1 LIDVRPRLIPYRTAS
16 ITRVET
22 GDASFDETDL
32 DGSPSEL
39 AAKPSPQP

>member
-1 LIDVRPRLIPYRTAS
+1 LAKSTSTSSRFEPQS

-32 DGSPSEL
+32 DGL
-39 AAKPSPQP
+39 RN